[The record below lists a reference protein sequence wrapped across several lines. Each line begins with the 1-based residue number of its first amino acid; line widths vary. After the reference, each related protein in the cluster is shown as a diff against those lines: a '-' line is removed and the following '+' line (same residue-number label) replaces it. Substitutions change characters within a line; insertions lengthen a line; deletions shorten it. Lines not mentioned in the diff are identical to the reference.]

1 VIEMGWAGGRLAGP
15 SRCPHRVVFGQGRVV
30 HCRDGGEVTV
40 STSCVQFSD
49 GSIDIGGLIETPA
62 VQIDQRP
69 LSSDARQLAAAI
81 IGSSTEWTGW
91 VQR

>member
-1 VIEMGWAGGRLAGP
+1 M
-15 SRCPHRVVFGQGRVV
+15 
-30 HCRDGGEVTV
+30 TV
-40 STSCVQFSD
+40 STSCIQFSD

-69 LSSDARQLAAAI
+69 FSGDAARQLAAAI
-81 IGSSTEWTGW
+81 IGAATEVEGW